1 LRFRSEWLFAF
12 VVLFLGCLFLAF
24 PQSLWARSHVSL
36 SGVVRDV
43 CGRPLKGVT
52 VRGWDGS
59 RSFSAVTDDEGEY
72 GFSGLRPGAPVTLG
86 FDIDDRLSA
95 RAEGLALPE
104 RGNLSVL
111 CCYGSIGVGGV
122 LAFRLPSNP
131 STGYGW
137 TIRDRGDVSAFL
149 PVGHSMETGEENVGG
164 RPMTGAPGHEIWMF
178 RALKEGKSVIL
189 LDYSRSWEA
198 DRAPERVAIL
208 VTVSEKW
215 F

>member
-1 LRFRSEWLFAF
+1 MRFRPEWFFAF

-24 PQSLWARSHVSL
+24 PQSLWARPYVSL

-43 CGRPLKGVT
+43 CDHPLKGVT

-59 RSFSAVTDDEGEY
+59 RSFSAVTDDKGEY
-72 GFSGLRPGAPVTLG
+72 GFSELRPGVSLALG
-86 FDIDDRLSA
+86 FELDDRFSA
-95 RAEGLALPE
+95 RAEGLILPE
-104 RGNLSVL
+104 RGDLSVL

-149 PVGHSMETGEENVGG
+149 PVGHSMEMGEEIAGG
-164 RPMTGAPGHEIWMF
+164 RPLTGAPGHEIWMF

-208 VTVSEKW
+208 VTVSENR